1 MAADPALEAFLALPA
16 TGADDAV
23 AAYAD
28 ARADALGLALP
39 AACRPGVIEN
49 LALLRRQAATF
60 ADGSEASAVL
70 EAFEP

>member
-1 MAADPALEAFLALPA
+1 MATDPALAAFLAL
-16 TGADDAV
+16 DDDTV

-28 ARADALGLALP
+28 ARAAALGLTLP
-39 AACRPGVIEN
+39 PETRAGTIEN

-60 ADGSEASAVL
+60 ATVVDDATAI

>member
-1 MAADPALEAFLALPA
+1 MATDPALAAFLALD
-16 TGADDAV
+16 DDAV

-28 ARADALGLALP
+28 ARAGALGLTLP
-39 AACRPGVIEN
+39 PETRAGTLEN

-60 ADGSEASAVL
+60 AGGLDASKPI